1 MDGGWHMVAE
11 GKTFRRPGDGRAEI
25 TSGLDWFELNGG
37 VDYGETKA
45 RLLQLLQALKR
56 GEAMVTLKW
65 MTAHLACCRR
75 NGCNASA

>member
-1 MDGGWHMVAE
+1 MSPKA
-11 GKTFRRPGDGRAEI
+11 RPFAVPEMRAEI
-25 TSGLDWFELNGG
+25 TSGLDWFELNGE

-56 GEAMVTLKW
+56 GETMVTLKW